1 MPVTLKQVVDHVLAM
16 EEEGTDRRKVS
27 VIVRETLGAVG
38 LLINASN
45 DEIYSPAPKPSVVPM
60 QQRNVRLR
68 RRY

>member
-16 EEEGTDRRKVS
+16 EEEGTDR
-27 VIVRETLGAVG
+27 RETLGAVG